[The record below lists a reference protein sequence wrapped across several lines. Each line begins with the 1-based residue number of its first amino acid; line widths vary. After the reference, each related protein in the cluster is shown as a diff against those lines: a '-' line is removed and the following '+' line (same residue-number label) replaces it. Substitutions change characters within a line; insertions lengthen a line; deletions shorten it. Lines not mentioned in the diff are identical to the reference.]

1 MDEQDKK
8 INVGSFF
15 ERNDSID
22 KVASAALPNSNPAI
36 ATIGA
41 NKLLIE
47 SLQTSIEAMQTQI
60 RNIANYIVIEHK
72 LQRDEREDRLLEEQD
87 AKQKQEMKERALGL
101 QGAKGLMGDKGAK
114 GQPGEFGQE
123 GGGGS
128 FLGGLFKA
136 LATGATLIGAAKLLG
151 PVLLPML
158 TKGIFTKLI
167 PALGKG
173 LTLGFGKLGGVIVK
187 GLSGSLGKLPIIGKA
202 IAGLGSKLIG
212 GIGSVAKTILGS
224 IATAI
229 GFGALTGGSVKAS
242 ESNMSFE
249 SGEKGG
255 SDEGLSGGSAKGG
268 LTGSSVKASESN
280 MSFRSDEEGGNDEG
294 LVESD
299 KFTMKSSATLK
310 KGKVVSGDMSQED
323 AERNI
328 KKLKLQDEEFDA
340 IQSYGF
346 NSPEHN
352 EIKKKMMILNGV
364 PEEAIY
370 TDKEGKLRTK
380 GYSTYGGETTVSDD
394 TKKKPRSMA
403 SRLLG
408 GIDALSGNLLDLDR
422 KGGETFGGGRVLGG
436 VLDAVTGNR
445 FDFDKKN
452 DSVQADDLTFKNI
465 NQLKSSVANNSAA
478 IQSIT
483 SPSSL
488 NGGRTNSPVL
498 VQNSKPQVTYTE
510 IKTTNP
516 AIPFINTLGNQYL
529 SLSPHTNKLPP
540 EIARMI
546 Q

>member
-22 KVASAALPNSNPAI
+22 KVASAALTKSNPAM
-36 ATIGA
+36 AAIGA

-47 SLQTSIEAMQTQI
+47 SLQTSIETMQTQI
-60 RNIANYIVIEHK
+60 RDIANYIVIEHK
-72 LQRDEREDRLLEEQD
+72 LQRDTREDRLLEEQD

-101 QGAKGLMGDKGAK
+101 QGAKGVMGDKGTK

-128 FLGGLFKA
+128 FLGGLLKA
-136 LATGATLIGAAKLLG
+136 LAIGGTLIGAAKLLG
-151 PVLLPML
+151 PVILPML
-158 TKGIFTKLI
+158 TKGIFTKLVPI
-167 PALGKG
+167 LGKAFTGSFKFLGTG
-173 LTLGFGKLGGVIVK
+173 LTKLFAPLTKIPLGIGKIFGGISK
-187 GLSGSLGKLPIIGKA
+187 GLSSSIGKIGTFA
-202 IAGLGSKLIG
+202 AGLFTTLMTGM
-212 GIGSVAKTILGS
+212 
-224 IATAI
+224 
-229 GFGALTGGSVKAS
+229 GGSAKAS

-249 SGEKGG
+249 S
-255 SDEGLSGGSAKGG
+255 S
-268 LTGSSVKASESN
+268 
-280 MSFRSDEEGGNDEG
+280 EGGTSDKE
-294 LVESD
+294 LVEGD
-299 KFTMKSSATLK
+299 KDKTE
-310 KGKVVSGDMSQED
+310 VVEK
-323 AERNI
+323 R
-328 KKLKLQDEEFDA
+328 
-340 IQSYGF
+340 SYG
-346 NSPEHN
+346 NR
-352 EIKKKMMILNGV
+352 I
-364 PEEAIY
+364 
-370 TDKEGKLRTK
+370 
-380 GYSTYGGETTVSDD
+380 
-394 TKKKPRSMA
+394 
-403 SRLLG
+403 LG
-408 GIDALSGNLLDLDR
+408 GIDAMTGNLLDLDK

-452 DSVQADDLTFKNI
+452 DSVQANDLTFKDI

-483 SPSSL
+483 SPSSQ
-488 NGGRTNSPVL
+488 NVGKTNSPVL

-510 IKTTNP
+510 IKTTKP

>member
-47 SLQTSIEAMQTQI
+47 SLQMSIETMQTQI
-60 RNIANYIVIEHK
+60 RDIANYIIIENK
-72 LQRDEREDRLLEEQD
+72 LEKDEREDRLLEEQD
-87 AKQKQEMKERALGL
+87 AKQKQEMMDRALSL

-128 FLGGLFKA
+128 FLGGLLKA
-136 LATGATLIGAAKLLG
+136 LAMGGTLIASVKLLG

-158 TKGIFTKLI
+158 SKGIFTKLI

-173 LTLGFGKLGGVIVK
+173 LSLGFGKLGGVIAK
-187 GLSGSLGKLPIIGKA
+187 GLTGSLGKLPIVGKA
-202 IAGLGSKLIG
+202 IVGLGSKLIG

-224 IATAI
+224 IVGAI
-229 GFGALTGGSVKAS
+229 GLSGLAGGSVKAS
-242 ESNMSFE
+242 ESNMSLT
-249 SGEKGG
+249 SGEDGG
-255 SDEGLSGGSAKGG
+255 S
-268 LTGSSVKASESN
+268 
-280 MSFRSDEEGGNDEG
+280 DEG

-299 KFTMKSSATLK
+299 TFTMKSSATLK

-328 KKLKLQDEEFDA
+328 KKLKLKDEEFNA

-352 EIKKKMMILNGV
+352 EIKKKIMILNGV

-436 VLDAVTGNR
+436 VLDAVTGNLLDLDKKGGETFGGGRVLGGVLDAVTGNR

-452 DSVQADDLTFKNI
+452 DSVQANDLTFKNI

-510 IKTTNP
+510 IKTTKP

>member
-47 SLQTSIEAMQTQI
+47 SLQTSIETMQTQI
-60 RNIANYIVIEHK
+60 RDIANYIVIEHK

-128 FLGGLFKA
+128 FLGGLLKA
-136 LATGATLIGAAKLLG
+136 LAMGGTLIASVKLLG

-158 TKGIFTKLI
+158 SKGIFTKLI

-173 LTLGFGKLGGVIVK
+173 LSLGFGKLGGVIAK
-187 GLSGSLGKLPIIGKA
+187 GLTGSLGKLPIVGKA
-202 IAGLGSKLIG
+202 IVGLGSKLIG

-224 IATAI
+224 IVGAI
-229 GFGALTGGSVKAS
+229 GLSGLAGGSVKAS
-242 ESNMSFE
+242 ESNMSLT
-249 SGEKGG
+249 SGEDGG
-255 SDEGLSGGSAKGG
+255 S
-268 LTGSSVKASESN
+268 
-280 MSFRSDEEGGNDEG
+280 DEG

-328 KKLKLQDEEFDA
+328 KKLKLKDEEFNA

-352 EIKKKMMILNGV
+352 EIKKKIMILNGV

-422 KGGETFGGGRVLGG
+422 KGGETFGGGRVLRG

-483 SPSSL
+483 SPSSQ
-488 NGGRTNSPVL
+488 NVGKTNSPVL

-510 IKTTNP
+510 IKTTKP

>member
-8 INVGSFF
+8 INLGSFF
-15 ERNDSID
+15 KRNDSID
-22 KVASAALPNSNPAI
+22 KVASAALTNSNPAI

-47 SLQTSIEAMQTQI
+47 SLQMSIETMQTQI
-60 RNIANYIVIEHK
+60 RDIANYIVIEHK
-72 LQRDEREDRLLEEQD
+72 LQRDTREDRLLEEQD

-101 QGAKGLMGDKGAK
+101 QGAKGVMGDKGTK

-128 FLGGLFKA
+128 FLGGLLKA
-136 LATGATLIGAAKLLG
+136 LAIGGTLIGAAKLLG
-151 PVLLPML
+151 PVILPML

-173 LTLGFGKLGGVIVK
+173 ITVGFGKVGGVIAK
-187 GLSGSLGKLPIIGKA
+187 GLTGSLGKLPIVGKA
-202 IAGLGSKLIG
+202 IVGLGSKLIS
-212 GIGSVAKTILGS
+212 GISSVGTKIVGA
-224 IATAI
+224 IAGAI
-229 GFGALTGGSVKAS
+229 GLTGLAGGSVKAS
-242 ESNMSFE
+242 ESNMSFA
-249 SGEKGG
+249 SGEGG
-255 SDEGLSGGSAKGG
+255 TSDKEL
-268 LTGSSVKASESN
+268 V
-280 MSFRSDEEGGNDEG
+280 EGGKDKTET
-294 LVESD
+294 VE
-299 KFTMKSSATLK
+299 K
-310 KGKVVSGDMSQED
+310 
-323 AERNI
+323 R
-328 KKLKLQDEEFDA
+328 
-340 IQSYGF
+340 SYG
-346 NSPEHN
+346 NR
-352 EIKKKMMILNGV
+352 I
-364 PEEAIY
+364 
-370 TDKEGKLRTK
+370 
-380 GYSTYGGETTVSDD
+380 
-394 TKKKPRSMA
+394 
-403 SRLLG
+403 LG
-408 GIDALSGNLLDLDR
+408 GIDAMTGNLLDLDK

-452 DSVQADDLTFKNI
+452 DSVQANDLTFKDI

-483 SPSSL
+483 SPSSQ
-488 NGGRTNSPVL
+488 NVGKTNSPVL

-510 IKTTNP
+510 IKTTKP

>member
-47 SLQTSIEAMQTQI
+47 SLQMSIETMQTQI
-60 RNIANYIVIEHK
+60 RDIANYIVIEHK

-87 AKQKQEMKERALGL
+87 AKQKQEMKERALSL

-128 FLGGLFKA
+128 FLGGLLKA
-136 LATGATLIGAAKLLG
+136 LAMGGTLIASVKLLG

-158 TKGIFTKLI
+158 SKGIFTKLI

-173 LTLGFGKLGGVIVK
+173 LSLGFGKLGGVIAK
-187 GLSGSLGKLPIIGKA
+187 GLTGSLGKLPIVGKA
-202 IAGLGSKLIG
+202 IVGLGSKLIG

-224 IATAI
+224 IVGAI
-229 GFGALTGGSVKAS
+229 GLSGLAGGSVKAS
-242 ESNMSFE
+242 ESNMSLT
-249 SGEKGG
+249 SGEDGG
-255 SDEGLSGGSAKGG
+255 S
-268 LTGSSVKASESN
+268 
-280 MSFRSDEEGGNDEG
+280 DEG

-408 GIDALSGNLLDLDR
+408 GIDVLSGNLLDLDR
-422 KGGETFGGGRVLGG
+422 KGGETFGGGRVLGGVLDAVTGNLLDLDKKGGETFGGGRVLGG

-452 DSVQADDLTFKNI
+452 DSVQANDLTFKDI

-510 IKTTNP
+510 IKTTKP